1 MKLILIAGAALL
13 ASTSLASAEAFTFTS
28 KGAVTNAVAAP
39 GPGGTPTGAS
49 FATTESETT
58 WASGKKSN
66 AKGNCATWSAPPG
79 GALTLNG
86 ACTLTDADGGY
97 AASFACAPMDKK
109 NTVAHCWGG
118 LTGTSGKHQGKS
130 GTVSW
135 RTTLAADGKSNTA
148 VGSGQWY

>member
-13 ASTSLASAEAFTFTS
+13 ASTALANAEAFTFTS
-28 KGAVTNAVAAP
+28 KGTITNQVGAP
-39 GPGGTPTGAS
+39 GPGGMPTGAS
-49 FATTESETT
+49 FSTVESATT
-58 WASGKKSN
+58 WASGKKTT
-66 AKGNCATWSAPPG
+66 AKGSCATWSAAPG
-79 GALTLNG
+79 GALSVNG

-97 AASFACAPMDKK
+97 AASFACAPMDKT

-135 RTTLAADGKSNTA
+135 RTTQAADGKSNTA